1 LHIELQLEYKGCSSM
16 AKMNPRPVQRREIP
30 DPPEVDARVGNRLIE
45 VKFGVDALRTI
56 RTSLMQLAY
65 AVAQAPAFKGVL
77 VLVDSTITEKRL
89 RDEWQ
94 AARGVLRPEIMNRV
108 TVCLAQDGGYAGIPR
123 DPDAETRRVLDEV
136 VRQELPQAVSRLT
149 RTDFSFV
156 ILKLLI
162 HHWLGN
168 GEPVTADW
176 LARSAGCSYPT
187 VASALRRLGG
197 LIERRSDRRIALRW
211 FPKEEFARLLA
222 VSDRARA
229 TARFADQSGQP
240 RSPDTHLRRL
250 EKLKPHGLAI
260 GGVLG
265 ARHFYPGLDLVGIPR
280 LDLSQHC
287 PGKRVD
293 LGFIDKL
300 DPALKRVHD
309 PLQPATVAVH
319 IVRHADPFFE
329 SRKGGLHWADPV
341 ECLLDLHEMR
351 LESQAAD
358 FLRELQSRR
367 SSLT

>member
-1 LHIELQLEYKGCSSM
+1 
-16 AKMNPRPVQRREIP
+16 
-30 DPPEVDARVGNRLIE
+30 
-45 VKFGVDALRTI
+45 
-56 RTSLMQLAY
+56 
-65 AVAQAPAFKGVL
+65 L

-94 AARGVLRPEIMNRV
+94 AACGVLRPEIMKRV

-123 DPDAETRRVLDEV
+123 DPDAETQRALDAV
-136 VRQELPQAVSRLT
+136 VRQERPRAVSRLT

-162 HHWLGN
+162 HHWLGS

-187 VASALRRLGG
+187 VASALRRFGG
-197 LIERRSDRRIALRW
+197 LIDRRSDRRIALRW
-211 FPKEEFARLLA
+211 FPKEEFARLIA

-250 EKLKPHGLAI
+250 EKLKPHGVAI
-260 GGVLG
+260 GGVIG
-265 ARHFYPGLDLVGIPR
+265 AQHYYAGLDLVGIPR
-280 LDLSQHC
+280 LDLSVHC

-293 LGFIDKL
+293 LSFIDKL
-300 DPALKRVHD
+300 DPALKRVND

-319 IVRHADPFFE
+319 IVRHADPLFE

-367 SSLT
+367 SSLI